1 MKTLS
6 RLPLF
11 LSLMGLASLSMLLP
25 AGFALAIEEHHDAR
39 TFLYGAIIGSV
50 LTVLVGIALSNRSH
64 NRSPLRQLL
73 ALAAAFVFLPLF
85 MAIPFQEAVRTT
97 TFASAYFEMV
107 SAFTTTGASLFDPV
121 RLSGP
126 EHLWRAQVGWMGG
139 LLMWVAASAIMA
151 PLALGGFEVT
161 ARGEPGQSILTGV
174 VRSGVSDPQ
183 FRLWRS
189 VEALV
194 PLYFGLTLAL
204 SVMLL
209 VAGDPPLIALTHAMA
224 VLSTSGI
231 SPLGGVET
239 APSGIWGEVILFLF
253 LGFALSRQTFS
264 NDTRQERGLWYDPE
278 FRLGLI
284 IVVVVP
290 IALFLRHWA
299 AAFDVGDEQNWL
311 AGLRALWGGLF
322 TAASFLTTNGFVS
335 ADWDTAQDWSGLPT
349 PGIILMG
356 LALVGGGV
364 ATTAGGVKLLRVY
377 ALYLNGKREIER
389 LVHPSSIGG
398 AGLLGRRLRR
408 EGAFIAWVFFML
420 FAVTLAIMTMILG
433 IYGFSFEHAIVV
445 TIATLANT
453 GPLIDVAPQIALD
466 ISAHAWHAK
475 VLLCGAMVLGRLELL
490 AVIVM
495 LSPDSWR
502 S

>member
-1 MKTLS
+1 
-6 RLPLF
+6 
-11 LSLMGLASLSMLLP
+11 
-25 AGFALAIEEHHDAR
+25 
-39 TFLYGAIIGSV
+39 
-50 LTVLVGIALSNRSH
+50 
-64 NRSPLRQLL
+64 
-73 ALAAAFVFLPLF
+73 
-85 MAIPFQEAVRTT
+85 
-97 TFASAYFEMV
+97 
-107 SAFTTTGASLFDPV
+107 
-121 RLSGP
+121 
-126 EHLWRAQVGWMGG
+126 
-139 LLMWVAASAIMA
+139 
-151 PLALGGFEVT
+151 
-161 ARGEPGQSILTGV
+161 
-174 VRSGVSDPQ
+174 
-183 FRLWRS
+183 
-189 VEALV
+189 
-194 PLYFGLTLAL
+194 
-204 SVMLL
+204 
-209 VAGDPPLIALTHAMA
+209 
-224 VLSTSGI
+224 
-231 SPLGGVET
+231 
-239 APSGIWGEVILFLF
+239 
-253 LGFALSRQTFS
+253 
-264 NDTRQERGLWYDPE
+264 
-278 FRLGLI
+278 
-284 IVVVVP
+284 
-290 IALFLRHWA
+290 
-299 AAFDVGDEQNWL
+299 
-311 AGLRALWGGLF
+311 
-322 TAASFLTTNGFVS
+322 
-335 ADWDTAQDWSGLPT
+335 
-349 PGIILMG
+349 MG